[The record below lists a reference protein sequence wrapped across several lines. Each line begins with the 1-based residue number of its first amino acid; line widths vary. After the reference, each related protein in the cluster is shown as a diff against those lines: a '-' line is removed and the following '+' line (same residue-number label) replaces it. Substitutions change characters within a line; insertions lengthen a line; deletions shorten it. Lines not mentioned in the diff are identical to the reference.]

1 MAQVINEMDV
11 PSHSFVFHGTG
22 ERYFLI
28 CVVSVLLTI
37 ITLGIYLPWALMKCK
52 RYLYANM
59 EVNGQRF
66 SYGITGG
73 NVFVSCLVFVFF
85 YFAILMTVSADMPLV
100 GCVLTLSLLVLLI
113 FMAAK
118 GLRYQALMTSL
129 NGVRFSFNCSLK
141 GFWWVTFFLPIL
153 MAIGMG
159 AVFFISTKMLHAN
172 SSSSVIISVVL
183 MAIVGIVSIGIFN
196 GTLYSLVMSFL
207 WSNTSFGIHRFK
219 VKLDTTY
226 CIKYAIL
233 AFLALLPFLAVAG
246 YIIFDQILNAYDS
259 SVYANDDIE
268 NLQQFMEMQRKMIIA
283 QLIYYFGIA
292 VSTSYLTVSLRNHF
306 MSNLSLNDGRIRFR
320 STLTYH
326 GMLYRMCALVVISGI
341 TGGLAYPLLKI
352 WMIDW
357 QAKNTYLLGDL
368 DDLPLINKEEQPDK
382 GFLAR
387 ISRGIMPSL
396 PFL

>member
-1 MAQVINEMDV
+1 
-11 PSHSFVFHGTG
+11 
-22 ERYFLI
+22 
-28 CVVSVLLTI
+28 
-37 ITLGIYLPWALMKCK
+37 
-52 RYLYANM
+52 
-59 EVNGQRF
+59 
-66 SYGITGG
+66 
-73 NVFVSCLVFVFF
+73 
-85 YFAILMTVSADMPLV
+85 
-100 GCVLTLSLLVLLI
+100 
-113 FMAAK
+113 
-118 GLRYQALMTSL
+118 
-129 NGVRFSFNCSLK
+129 
-141 GFWWVTFFLPIL
+141 
-153 MAIGMG
+153 MG

-357 QAKNTYLLGDL
+357 QAKIRICWAIWMT
-368 DDLPLINKEEQPDK
+368 
-382 GFLAR
+382 FL
-387 ISRGIMPSL
+387 
-396 PFL
+396 

>member
-1 MAQVINEMDV
+1 M
-11 PSHSFVFHGTG
+11 
-22 ERYFLI
+22 
-28 CVVSVLLTI
+28 VL
-37 ITLGIYLPWALMKCK
+37 Y
-52 RYLYANM
+52 
-59 EVNGQRF
+59 
-66 SYGITGG
+66 
-73 NVFVSCLVFVFF
+73 
-85 YFAILMTVSADMPLV
+85 
-100 GCVLTLSLLVLLI
+100 
-113 FMAAK
+113 
-118 GLRYQALMTSL
+118 
-129 NGVRFSFNCSLK
+129 
-141 GFWWVTFFLPIL
+141 
-153 MAIGMG
+153 
-159 AVFFISTKMLHAN
+159 
-172 SSSSVIISVVL
+172 
-183 MAIVGIVSIGIFN
+183 
-196 GTLYSLVMSFL
+196 YSLVMSFL

>member
-28 CVVSVLLTI
+28 CVVNVLLTI

-100 GCVLTLSLLVLLI
+100 GCVLTLLLLVLLI

-118 GLRYQALMTSL
+118 GLRHQALMTSL
-129 NGVRFSFNCSLK
+129 NGVRFSFNCSMK

-159 AVFFISTKMLHAN
+159 TVFFISTKVMLP
-172 SSSSVIISVVL
+172 
-183 MAIVGIVSIGIFN
+183 
-196 GTLYSLVMSFL
+196 
-207 WSNTSFGIHRFK
+207 
-219 VKLDTTY
+219 TY
-226 CIKYAIL
+226 
-233 AFLALLPFLAVAG
+233 
-246 YIIFDQILNAYDS
+246 
-259 SVYANDDIE
+259 
-268 NLQQFMEMQRKMIIA
+268 
-283 QLIYYFGIA
+283 
-292 VSTSYLTVSLRNHF
+292 
-306 MSNLSLNDGRIRFR
+306 
-320 STLTYH
+320 
-326 GMLYRMCALVVISGI
+326 
-341 TGGLAYPLLKI
+341 
-352 WMIDW
+352 
-357 QAKNTYLLGDL
+357 
-368 DDLPLINKEEQPDK
+368 
-382 GFLAR
+382 
-387 ISRGIMPSL
+387 
-396 PFL
+396 

>member
-1 MAQVINEMDV
+1 
-11 PSHSFVFHGTG
+11 
-22 ERYFLI
+22 
-28 CVVSVLLTI
+28 
-37 ITLGIYLPWALMKCK
+37 
-52 RYLYANM
+52 
-59 EVNGQRF
+59 
-66 SYGITGG
+66 
-73 NVFVSCLVFVFF
+73 
-85 YFAILMTVSADMPLV
+85 
-100 GCVLTLSLLVLLI
+100 
-113 FMAAK
+113 
-118 GLRYQALMTSL
+118 
-129 NGVRFSFNCSLK
+129 
-141 GFWWVTFFLPIL
+141 
-153 MAIGMG
+153 
-159 AVFFISTKMLHAN
+159 
-172 SSSSVIISVVL
+172 
-183 MAIVGIVSIGIFN
+183 
-196 GTLYSLVMSFL
+196 
-207 WSNTSFGIHRFK
+207 
-219 VKLDTTY
+219 
-226 CIKYAIL
+226 
-233 AFLALLPFLAVAG
+233 
-246 YIIFDQILNAYDS
+246 AYDS

-268 NLQQFMEMQRKMIIA
+268 NLQQFMEMQRKTIIA

>member
-28 CVVSVLLTI
+28 CVVNVLLTI

-153 MAIGMG
+153 MA
-159 AVFFISTKMLHAN
+159 
-172 SSSSVIISVVL
+172 
-183 MAIVGIVSIGIFN
+183 IGIFN

-382 GFLAR
+382 GFLAS

>member
-1 MAQVINEMDV
+1 MAQVINDMDV

-28 CVVSVLLTI
+28 CVVNVLLTI

-73 NVFVSCLVFVFF
+73 NVLLVVLFCFF
-85 YFAILMTVSADMPLV
+85 YFAILMTVSADMPLI

-129 NGVRFSFNCSLK
+129 NGVRFSFNCSMK

-153 MAIGMG
+153 MALGMG
-159 AVFFISTKMLHAN
+159 TVFFISTKMLHAN

-183 MAIVGIVSIGIFN
+183 MTIVCIVFIGIFN

-219 VKLDTTY
+219 VKLDATY

-246 YIIFDQILNAYDS
+246 YIIFDQILNEYDS
-259 SVYANDDIE
+259 SGYANDDIE
-268 NLQQFMEMQRKMIIA
+268 NLQQFMEMQRK
-283 QLIYYFGIA
+283 
-292 VSTSYLTVSLRNHF
+292 
-306 MSNLSLNDGRIRFR
+306 
-320 STLTYH
+320 
-326 GMLYRMCALVVISGI
+326 
-341 TGGLAYPLLKI
+341 
-352 WMIDW
+352 
-357 QAKNTYLLGDL
+357 
-368 DDLPLINKEEQPDK
+368 
-382 GFLAR
+382 
-387 ISRGIMPSL
+387 
-396 PFL
+396 

>member
-28 CVVSVLLTI
+28 CVVNVLLTI

-100 GCVLTLSLLVLLI
+100 GCVLTLLLLVLLI
-113 FMAAK
+113 FMA
-118 GLRYQALMTSL
+118 
-129 NGVRFSFNCSLK
+129 FNCSMK

-159 AVFFISTKMLHAN
+159 TVFFISTKMLHAN

-207 WSNTSFGIHRFK
+207 WSNTSLGIHRFK

-246 YIIFDQILNAYDS
+246 YIIFDQILNEYDS
-259 SVYANDDIE
+259 SGYANDDIE

-382 GFLAR
+382 GFLAS
-387 ISRGIMPSL
+387 ISRGVMPSL

>member
-1 MAQVINEMDV
+1 MKHQHGRESAGMIFITRFMNSFLHQASFATGYWYYDRHRSVRLVI
-11 PSHSFVFHGTG
+11 
-22 ERYFLI
+22 
-28 CVVSVLLTI
+28 
-37 ITLGIYLPWALMKCK
+37 
-52 RYLYANM
+52 
-59 EVNGQRF
+59 
-66 SYGITGG
+66 
-73 NVFVSCLVFVFF
+73 
-85 YFAILMTVSADMPLV
+85 LV
-100 GCVLTLSLLVLLI
+100 GLAIDQIAQSGLSSLSVIYYSAQL
-113 FMAAK
+113 F
-118 GLRYQALMTSL
+118 SL

-159 AVFFISTKMLHAN
+159 TVFFISTKMLHAN

-382 GFLAR
+382 GFLAS